1 MKKILT
7 LLLILVAI
15 GVTQAQVNTD
25 LKHYEAFPT
34 FNEVLQRYF
43 QRNSIDIK
51 KVNFIDFAKKSDG
64 WYIKEMD
71 LRDWKNIKNE
81 GKIWDAADK
90 KWLAVLASPDYITT
104 LETDSTL
111 INYTIKQVK
120 KRFATNYFDTA
131 PVYGYDGYEEDIF
144 QVLGTKKDLP
154 VAQLDILA
162 RAYSQVC
169 DKMMQRIPSI
179 KYERTFDA
187 YFKSFNI
194 ETISEEAV
202 KEYVFFADKAIK
214 TFGEMV
220 SRFPDYYT
228 IVGNIKVKYWNE
240 HVAKFYDLLQLKQFD
255 AAKKYIQKPLYDPF
269 LVNYGQNILNS
280 CTQGAILFTHG
291 DLDTYTALYAQAK
304 LQTRTDISIVNAGL
318 INMDYHLKFQV
329 KENRLPH
336 SVPLKVYTETVRDY
350 VMFDNLPD
358 TTAFLKYTNAIKT
371 DATPFQ
377 RSSDYGVLLAMPSR
391 NVAIPVNNKA
401 NIVLRFGGTFAE
413 EKEMT
418 SSFGLSVMT
427 RSQFFTYD
435 VIAANQW
442 KRPIYFSMGTSTYSR
457 VFLNQYMH
465 QEGLVMQLIPKL
477 GIEKD
482 KRQLLS
488 NVLKYQMSEPT
499 GIYTAK
505 KTPNTAYVQYL
516 YLFFDATR
524 TAKKLAK
531 EEELKTLIEA
541 ILKFFPY
548 EKMSY
553 QDFAAFIAEDCYTL
567 GKYKAAD
574 AIVLQ
579 RANHIAALLADDDT
593 PLGTKKKM
601 LGEANFLVTVAGKS
615 KQVGFL
621 ERIQKI
627 VR

>member
-7 LLLILVAI
+7 LLLVLVTI
-15 GVTQAQVNTD
+15 GVQAQINTN

-34 FNEVLQRYF
+34 FDEVLQRYF
-43 QRNSIDIK
+43 QSNSIDIK

-64 WYIKEMD
+64 WYVKEMD

-81 GKIWDAADK
+81 GKIWDATDK

-104 LETDSTL
+104 LEIDSTL
-111 INYTIKQVK
+111 SNYTINEVK
-120 KRFATNYFDTA
+120 KRFATNYFDVA

-144 QVLGTKKDLP
+144 QILGDKKDLP
-154 VAQLDILA
+154 VEQLDILA

-169 DKMMQRIPSI
+169 DKMMQRVPST
-179 KYERTFDA
+179 KYELAFDA
-187 YFKSFNI
+187 YFKNFDTKN
-194 ETISEEAV
+194 ISEEAV
-202 KEYVFFADKAIK
+202 KGYVFFADKTIK

-220 SRFPDYYT
+220 ERFPDYYT

-240 HVAKFYDLLQLKQFD
+240 HVAKFYDLIQLKQFD
-255 AAKKYIQKPLYDPF
+255 AAKKYIQKPLYDTF

-280 CTQGAILFTHG
+280 CTQDAILFTQG
-291 DLDTYTALYAQAK
+291 DLDTYTVLYAQAK
-304 LQTRTDISIVNAGL
+304 LKTRTDVSVVNAGL
-318 INMDYHLKFQV
+318 INMDYHLRFQA

-336 SVPLKVYTETVRDY
+336 SMPLKAYTETVNDY
-350 VMFDNLPD
+350 VVFDNEPD
-358 TTAFLKYTNAIKT
+358 TTAFLKYISTIKK
-371 DATPFQ
+371 DATGFQ

-391 NVAIPVNNKA
+391 TISIPVQNKA

-413 EKEMT
+413 EKTMN
-418 SSFGLSVMT
+418 SKFGLNVMT

-435 VIAANQW
+435 VIATNQW
-442 KRPIYFSMGTSTYSR
+442 KRPIYFSMGTSTSSR

-477 GIEKD
+477 GIELD
-482 KRQLLS
+482 KRQLLD
-488 NVLKYQMSEPT
+488 NVLKYQMSEPN
-499 GIYTAK
+499 GIYTDEK
-505 KTPNTAYVQYL
+505 SPNTAYVQYL

-553 QDFAAFIAEDCYTL
+553 QDFAAFIAEDCYAL
-567 GKYKAAD
+567 GKDKAGD

-579 RANHIAALLADDDT
+579 RANYIAAQLASDET
-593 PLGTKKKM
+593 PLAMKKKL
-601 LGEANFLVTVAGKS
+601 LGESNFLVTVAGKS
-615 KQVGFL
+615 QEVGFL
-621 ERIQKI
+621 KRIQKI
-627 VR
+627 VK